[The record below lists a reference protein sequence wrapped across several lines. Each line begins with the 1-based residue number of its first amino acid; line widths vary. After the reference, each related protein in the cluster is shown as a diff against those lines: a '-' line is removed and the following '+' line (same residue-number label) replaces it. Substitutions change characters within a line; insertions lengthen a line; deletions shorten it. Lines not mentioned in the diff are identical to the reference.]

1 MMEEVKK
8 ESRKKDLVR
17 QRKIIEKIKKMG
29 ERYLISDEYLRATND
44 SKDNQMNI
52 IDGGLEIIGESPN
65 NSPSKGK
72 EAYKPPASGF
82 STISY

>member
-44 SKDNQMNI
+44 SKDN
-52 IDGGLEIIGESPN
+52 
-65 NSPSKGK
+65 
-72 EAYKPPASGF
+72 
-82 STISY
+82 